1 MGVTHGPRPAIQ
13 AAPLGAGLSPVIRA
27 LGVVSF
33 ALVLAAGA
41 GCVQP
46 NVATM
51 PTISLRMAGSPP
63 EALVVIDEEAV
74 GQLDFIALHGV
85 ALPPGLHH
93 VSVKA
98 RGYFTW
104 DREVEAKPGGPP
116 IRVDVAL
123 VPVPD

>member
-1 MGVTHGPRPAIQ
+1 MGVTRGPGPVTQ
-13 AAPLGAGLSPVIRA
+13 APRVGAGLSPVIRA
-27 LGVVSF
+27 LGVASF
-33 ALVLAAGA
+33 ALLLAPAA

-98 RGYFTW
+98 RGYFSW
-104 DREVEAKPGGPP
+104 DREVEAKPGGAP